1 MKIMARRKSNGFS
14 DLLTCLIVVAII
26 GGIITY
32 WYIIIPAILILVVLI
47 FWGKS
52 KGKTTSTVKK
62 AHSNKPV
69 NEFKRIEK

>member
-1 MKIMARRKSNGFS
+1 MVEGNFKEKWYLSNI
-14 DLLTCLIVVAII
+14 TI
-26 GGIITY
+26 GLVLFICSMVPFASILGI
-32 WYIIIPAILILVVLI
+32 PLVVLI